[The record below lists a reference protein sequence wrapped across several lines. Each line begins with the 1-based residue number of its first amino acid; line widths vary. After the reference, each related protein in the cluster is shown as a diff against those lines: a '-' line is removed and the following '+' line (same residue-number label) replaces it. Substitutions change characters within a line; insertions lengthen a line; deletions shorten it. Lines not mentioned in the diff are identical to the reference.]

1 MPAAS
6 KKNTIGR
13 YEVIRRL
20 GRGSQGIVYL
30 GKDPNLEREVA
41 IKVLLPNTEL
51 VDHVDADRAALEG
64 RITGRL
70 RHPNVISIYDAGHF
84 HGMPYLV
91 FEYVSGQTVSEL
103 LLAEGRLS
111 LKEACAMIG
120 PLVDALATAH
130 AAGITH
136 LDLSPRNIL
145 VDRDGVPRIM
155 DFGLSQ
161 FTGHMPSREGYALGT
176 LRYMSPEHISGETLG
191 PYTDVFALAS
201 TFYEMVTGRPA
212 MHGDTQGEIVTRL
225 MEEPVDLQAIRELPC
240 GESFARF
247 LTGAFEK
254 DYHTRYRDGAALK
267 VAFDRFLKITGWN
280 AASTASEADK
290 HSTVEFLLRRMRR
303 KKDFPVVSRTLLDIN
318 RLTAEGSNA
327 AADQLANVILRDFSL
342 TSKLLKL
349 VNSAY
354 YSGAGGE
361 VTSITQAI
369 VILGLKQLR
378 MTTSGLVYTGQ
389 MTGAGPELKD
399 SITRSFLAG
408 LIARHLAQRAGLPD
422 AEEAFICGLFQN
434 LGENLVIYY
443 FPEEYA
449 EIKQL
454 YDGASTNKIA
464 ASDTVLGIS
473 FDELG
478 AAVARTWKL
487 PESIVESIQRS
498 ASNDGHENASGPVKL
513 RHVAVFANDLCRI
526 AQLAAAADRETA
538 LESLLDKSGEQLDI
552 SEDYASKLLAAGMK
566 KLREQ
571 AGVFNIDVKRSR
583 FCDAVTAWVDDYLAR
598 QLVASPVS
606 P

>member
-1 MPAAS
+1 MQAAS
-6 KKNTIGR
+6 NKTIGR
-13 YEVIRRL
+13 YEVVRRL

-30 GKDPNLEREVA
+30 GKDPKLEREVA

-51 VDHVDADRAALEG
+51 GYQVDSDRTALEG

-84 HGMPYLV
+84 RGMLYLV

-103 LLAEGRLS
+103 LLAEGRLP
-111 LKEACAMIG
+111 LQEVCAMIG

-201 TFYEMVTGRPA
+201 TFYEMVTGKPA
-212 MHGDTQGEIVTRL
+212 MYGDTNSEIVTRL
-225 MEEPVDLQAIRELPC
+225 MDAPVDLHAIHELPC

-247 LTGAFEK
+247 LAGAFEK
-254 DYHTRYRDGAALK
+254 DYRIRYRDGAALK
-267 VAFDRFLKITGWN
+267 VAFEGFLKIAGWN
-280 AASTASEADK
+280 AASAAAEMDK

-303 KKDFPVVSRTLLDIN
+303 KKDFPVVSQTLLDIN

-327 AADQLANVILRDFSL
+327 SVDQLTNVILRDFSL

-361 VTSITQAI
+361 VTSISQAI
-369 VILGLKQLR
+369 VLLGLKQLR
-378 MTTSGLVYTGQ
+378 MTTSGLIYTGQ
-389 MTGAGPELKD
+389 MTEAGGELKE
-399 SITRSFLAG
+399 SITRSFFAG
-408 LIARHLAQRAGLPD
+408 LVARHLAQRAGLPD

-464 ASDTVLGIS
+464 ASDAVLGIS

-498 ASNDGHENASGPVKL
+498 AGNGGYENASGPVKL

-526 AQLAAAADRETA
+526 AQLAEAADKETA
-538 LESLLDKSGEQLDI
+538 LESLLAKSGEHLAV
-552 SEDYASKLLAAGMK
+552 SEDYALKLLAAGVK

-571 AGVFNIDVKRSR
+571 AGVFNIDIKRSR
-583 FCDAVTAWVDDYLAR
+583 FCDAVTAWVDDYFA
-598 QLVASPVS
+598 QEVAASPIS